1 MGYAGMTAH
10 RAVIA
15 AGPATVHRL
24 CCGAADFSEVGVVAL
39 EAIDD
44 PAALLDEQPVS
55 VGSLWT
61 TALRALADG
70 HHGGPTVVHPSWWP
84 TARVGVITAAAA
96 TLAGATVR
104 PRSWLTRR
112 GSADSTV
119 VVEIADQLVA
129 IAGREITAVSRRRE
143 KPLASEVA
151 DTVETMAPRAAVL
164 IDAPGA
170 VPGAPLLAGQ
180 IGAALTARGHIV
192 TKIDDVAL
200 GRRAEAAAAIDEQ
213 LGRPAPVRPRSR
225 ARVAAWVVASV
236 ASVVGATLVTFS
248 VPTTDAA
255 GPPRPPEP
263 QPAATTVLV
272 EGQVA
277 LTVPAAWLTQ
287 RVIAG
292 PGSARVQVT
301 SPADPEVALHITQSP
316 TPGETLSGA
325 ADRLRRAIDAEPAGV
340 FVDFDPSA
348 LSAGRPAVTYREVRP
363 GHEVRWTVL
372 LDGSVRIS
380 VGCQSRP
387 NSPDA
392 VRDACEQAVRSAH
405 AVQ

>member
-1 MGYAGMTAH
+1 MTPH

-15 AGPATVHRL
+15 AGPTGVHRL
-24 CCGAADFSEVGVVAL
+24 CCGTADFSDVGLAAL

-44 PAALLDEQPVS
+44 PVGLLGEEPVS

-61 TALRALADG
+61 TALRTLADG
-70 HHGGPTVVHPSWWP
+70 HSGGPIVVHPSWWP
-84 TARVGVITAAAA
+84 TPRVGVITAAAA
-96 TLAGATVR
+96 TLTEATVQ
-104 PRSWLTRR
+104 PRSWLTRG

-119 VVEIADQLVA
+119 VVEVADQLVA
-129 IAGREITAVSRRRE
+129 IAGREVVAVSRRTE
-143 KPLASEVA
+143 KRLPGKVA
-151 DTVETMAPRAAVL
+151 DAVEATTPYGAVL
-164 IDAPGA
+164 LDAPGA
-170 VPGAPLLAGQ
+170 VPGAPLLAGE
-180 IGAALTARGHIV
+180 IAAALTTRGHIV
-192 TKIDDVAL
+192 TKIDDAAL
-200 GRRAEAAAAIDEQ
+200 HRRAAAAAKISDQ
-213 LGRPAPVRPRSR
+213 LGRPSSVRRRPRV
-225 ARVAAWVVASV
+225 RVAASV
-236 ASVVGATLVTFS
+236 AATGVVATLVTVS
-248 VPTTDAA
+248 VPATDAE
-255 GPPRPPEP
+255 GPPRSPEP
-263 QPAATTVLV
+263 QPAPTTVLV

-277 LTVPAAWLTQ
+277 LTVPATWLTQ

-316 TPGETLSGA
+316 TPGETLTGA

-340 FVDFDPSA
+340 FVDFDPSG

-363 GHEVRWTVL
+363 GHDVRWTVL

-387 NSPDA
+387 RSPDA

>member
-1 MGYAGMTAH
+1 MTTH

-15 AGPATVHRL
+15 AGPIAVHRL
-24 CCGAADFSEVGVVAL
+24 CCGAADSSEVGAVAL

-44 PAALLDEQPVS
+44 PVALLDEQPVS
-55 VGSLWT
+55 VGSVWT

-70 HHGGPTVVHPSWWP
+70 HRGGPIVVHPSWWP
-84 TARVGVITAAAA
+84 TSRAGVITAAAA
-96 TLAGATVR
+96 TLTGATVQ
-104 PRSWLTRR
+104 PRSWLTRG

-119 VVEIADQLVA
+119 VVEVAAHLVA
-129 IAGREITAVSRRRE
+129 IAGREITAVSRRTE
-143 KPLASEVA
+143 TPLADQVA
-151 DTVETMAPRAAVL
+151 DAVETTAPRAAVL

-180 IGAALTARGHIV
+180 IAAALTARGHIV
-192 TKIDDVAL
+192 TKIDDTAL
-200 GRRAEAAAAIDEQ
+200 GRRATTAAVIDEQ
-213 LGRPAPVRPRSR
+213 LGRPAPVRSRPR
-225 ARVAAWVVASV
+225 ARVAATFVATVVA
-236 ASVVGATLVTFS
+236 AGVVATLVTVS
-248 VPTTDAA
+248 VPATDAA
-255 GPPRPPEP
+255 GPPRSPEP
-263 QPAATTVLV
+263 QPAPTTVLV

-277 LTVPAAWLTQ
+277 LTVPATWLTQ
-287 RVIAG
+287 RVTAG

-316 TPGETLSGA
+316 TTGETLTGA

-340 FVDFDPSA
+340 FVDFDPSGI
-348 LSAGRPAVTYREVRP
+348 SAGRPAVTYREVRP
-363 GHEVRWTVL
+363 GHDVRWSVL

-387 NSPDA
+387 QSPDA

-405 AVQ
+405 AVH

>member
-1 MGYAGMTAH
+1 MTAH

-15 AGPATVHRL
+15 AGPAAVHRL
-24 CCGAADFSEVGVVAL
+24 CCGTADSSDVGLIAL

-44 PAALLDEQPVS
+44 PVALLDEQPVS
-55 VGSLWT
+55 AGTLWT

-70 HHGGPTVVHPSWWP
+70 HHGGPIVVHPSWWP
-84 TARVGVITAAAA
+84 TSRVDVITAAASTLTGA
-96 TLAGATVR
+96 TLQ
-104 PRSWLTRR
+104 PRSWLTRG
-112 GSADSTV
+112 GSTDSTV
-119 VVEIADQLVA
+119 VVEIADRLVA
-129 IAGREITAVSRRRE
+129 IAGRELTAVSRRMHKR
-143 KPLASEVA
+143 LAGEVA
-151 DTVETMAPRAAVL
+151 AAVETTAPRAAVL

-180 IGAALTARGHIV
+180 IAAALTARGHTV
-192 TKIDDVAL
+192 TKIDDAAL
-200 GRRAEAAAAIDEQ
+200 GRRAAAAAASGEQ
-213 LGRPAPVRPRSR
+213 LGLPAPVRPRSR
-225 ARVAAWVVASV
+225 VRVAASTVAAVVAMG
-236 ASVVGATLVTFS
+236 VVATLVTVS
-248 VPTTDAA
+248 VPATDAA
-255 GPPRPPEP
+255 GPPRSPEP
-263 QPAATTVLV
+263 PPAPTTVLV

-287 RVIAG
+287 RVTDG

-316 TPGETLSGA
+316 TPGETLTGA
-325 ADRLRRAIDAEPAGV
+325 ADRLRRAFDAEPAGV
-340 FVDFDPSA
+340 FVDFDPSG

-363 GHEVRWTVL
+363 GHDVRWSVL

-387 NSPDA
+387 QSPDA

-405 AVQ
+405 AVH

>member
-1 MGYAGMTAH
+1 MTAH

-15 AGPATVHRL
+15 AGPIAVHRL
-24 CCGAADFSEVGVVAL
+24 CCGAADSSEVGAVAL

-44 PAALLDEQPVS
+44 PVALLDEQPVS

-70 HHGGPTVVHPSWWP
+70 HLGGPIVVHPSWWP
-84 TARVGVITAAAA
+84 TSRAGVITAAAA
-96 TLAGATVR
+96 TLTGATVQ
-104 PRSWLTRR
+104 PRSWLTRG

-119 VVEIADQLVA
+119 VVEVAAHLVA
-129 IAGREITAVSRRRE
+129 IAGREITAVSRRTE
-143 KPLASEVA
+143 TPLADQVA
-151 DTVETMAPRAAVL
+151 DAVETTAPRAAVL
-164 IDAPGA
+164 IDASGA

-180 IGAALTARGHIV
+180 IAAALTARGHIV
-192 TKIDDVAL
+192 TKIDDTAL
-200 GRRAEAAAAIDEQ
+200 GRRATTAAVIDEQ
-213 LGRPAPVRPRSR
+213 LGRPAPVRSRPRSR
-225 ARVAAWVVASV
+225 ARVAATFVATVVATG
-236 ASVVGATLVTFS
+236 VVATLVTVS
-248 VPTTDAA
+248 VPATDAA
-255 GPPRPPEP
+255 GPPRSPEP
-263 QPAATTVLV
+263 QPAPTTVLV

-287 RVIAG
+287 RVTAG

-316 TPGETLSGA
+316 TPGETLTGA

-340 FVDFDPSA
+340 FVDFDPSGIT
-348 LSAGRPAVTYREVRP
+348 AGRPAVTYREVRP
-363 GHEVRWTVL
+363 GHDVRWSVL

-387 NSPDA
+387 QSPDA

-405 AVQ
+405 AVH